1 MIKKITSL
9 QHPIVKHLV
18 KLRKNSDYRFEH
30 KTVVVEGIKLIQE
43 VCAQY
48 APKLIITKDENIV
61 PKGIDNKAILLVNEE
76 IIDKITGMAN
86 SEGLLAEFPLPV
98 PGELKGKKYLIA
110 LDGVSDPGNLGAL
123 LRTAL
128 ALGWEGAFILEGSCD
143 PFNEKALRASRGA
156 VFRLPMAMGQ
166 WAEMENLIRKNRLTP
181 LAADLEGKDLKQIS
195 SSKNGVLLVLSNEA
209 SGLSE
214 EAKRVCEKVTIPMP
228 GDMESLN
235 VAVAGGILMY
245 SLKY

>member
-9 QHPIVKHLV
+9 QHSLVKHLV

-43 VCAQY
+43 LLAQY
-48 APKLIITKDENIV
+48 APKQIITMDETLV
-61 PKGIDNKAILLVNEE
+61 PKGVDEKVIVLVNEE
-76 IIDKITGMAN
+76 IINKITGMTK
-86 SEGLLAEFPLPV
+86 SEGILAEFPMPAPADLS
-98 PGELKGKKYLIA
+98 GKKYLIA
-110 LDGVSDPGNLGAL
+110 LDGVSDPGNMGAL

-128 ALGWEGAFILEGSCD
+128 ALGWEGAYILEGSCD
-143 PFNEKALRASRGA
+143 PFNEKAIRASRGA
-156 VFRLPMAMGQ
+156 VFRLPMAIGHWDQ
-166 WAEMENLIRKNRLTP
+166 LDNLIQKNRWKP
-181 LAADLEGKDLKQIS
+181 IAADLEGEDLHKMPS
-195 SSKNGVLLVLSNEA
+195 FTNGILLVLSNEA
-209 SGLSE
+209 SGLSK

-245 SLKY
+245 NLKQ